1 MPAVNYQYEK
11 RKKELDKKKKK
22 AEKERAKEIKK
33 NSNKP
38 KETPPPPV
46 APEKQNSFV
55 ANNFLQTH
63 NLQEVVF
70 YEPPCQIR
78 LTSKNV
84 QKVSGRIAEC
94 DK

>member
-46 APEKQNSFV
+46 APEKQNGFV
-55 ANNFLQTH
+55 AATSCKLKFAGCCFLWEW
-63 NLQEVVF
+63 LLA
-70 YEPPCQIR
+70 CQKI
-78 LTSKNV
+78 
-84 QKVSGRIAEC
+84 
-94 DK
+94 

>member
-46 APEKQNSFV
+46 APEKQNRLVSAPP
-55 ANNFLQTH
+55 ANSTLAGGCKQWKDE
-63 NLQEVVF
+63 NLITNG
-70 YEPPCQIR
+70 YI
-78 LTSKNV
+78 LTFCV
-84 QKVSGRIAEC
+84 
-94 DK
+94 